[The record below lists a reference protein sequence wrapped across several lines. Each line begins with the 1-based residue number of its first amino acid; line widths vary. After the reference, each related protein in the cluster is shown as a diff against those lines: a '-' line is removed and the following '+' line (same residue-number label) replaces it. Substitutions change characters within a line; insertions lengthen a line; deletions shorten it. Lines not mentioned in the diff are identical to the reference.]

1 MYDFNVLKVENCV
14 HELSSSLLERAKS
27 ELDTSS
33 DIDER
38 EYIFVYK
45 CVYKWLIDSLAISLL
60 IKGGVNSNPSP
71 EHENAN

>member
-27 ELDTSS
+27 ELD
-33 DIDER
+33 IDER

-45 CVYKWLIDSLAISLL
+45 CVISD
-60 IKGGVNSNPSP
+60 
-71 EHENAN
+71 

>member
-45 CVYKWLIDSLAISLL
+45 CVISD
-60 IKGGVNSNPSP
+60 
-71 EHENAN
+71 